1 GLKIHLVVWA
11 GVLASQPPTKLMPR
25 HRAVDPITEQIHIAA
40 KFLSG
45 GGQEARQKVSEKS
58 NGARERVFG
67 SANVKEPQ
75 TAIIFDLRG
84 QRFAVVSFWVQ
95 LVVCFV
101 CKNSSRFA
109 EQKLRDR
116 RHAPS
121 DHYWSHLRGE
131 GFCDERFHI
140 VASGVHPFT
149 MIFTFDDG

>member
-1 GLKIHLVVWA
+1 
-11 GVLASQPPTKLMPR
+11 
-25 HRAVDPITEQIHIAA
+25 
-40 KFLSG
+40 
-45 GGQEARQKVSEKS
+45 
-58 NGARERVFG
+58 
-67 SANVKEPQ
+67 
-75 TAIIFDLRG
+75 IFDLRG

-149 MIFTFDDG
+149 MIFTFDDGRLARHRVEDRKIWWTMEGRRVVVRRWFYFAEPAKRVSSAEIKRAKKHEARLVTSYLLQNFEN